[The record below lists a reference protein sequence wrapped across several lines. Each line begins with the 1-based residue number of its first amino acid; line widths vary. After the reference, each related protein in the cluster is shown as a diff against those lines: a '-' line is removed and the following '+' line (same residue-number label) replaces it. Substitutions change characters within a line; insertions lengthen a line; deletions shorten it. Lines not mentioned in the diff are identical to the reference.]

1 MNDLKR
7 ECAALLARL
16 RETAPLVHNITNYVT
31 VNDVANAVLA
41 IGGSP
46 IMADDER
53 EAADIASVS
62 AALVL
67 NTGTLNSRTVSSMVQ
82 AGRAANS
89 RGIPVALDP
98 VGASASQLRS
108 ETVQLLLQEVRV
120 SVLRGNLSELS
131 FAAGLGGE
139 TRGVDTGAGDAQN
152 DPAAVAREAALRHG
166 CVAAVT
172 GRVDAVS
179 DGRRLAQIENGHPML
194 SRVTGTGCMT
204 TALVGA
210 FLGAGGEPFVAA
222 AAGVACMGIAGE
234 LAHERAGHLGTG
246 SFHMALLDALST
258 LTPELLEE
266 RGKFCET
273 SC

>member
-1 MNDLKR
+1 MNNLKR
-7 ECAALLARL
+7 DCAALLARL
-16 RETAPLVHNITNYVT
+16 REEAPLVHNITNYVT

-46 IMADDER
+46 IMADDGE

-67 NTGTLNSRTVSSMVQ
+67 NTGTLNARTVDSMVR

-89 RGIPVALDP
+89 RDIPVALDP
-98 VGASASQLRS
+98 VGAGASRLRS
-108 ETVQLLLQEVRV
+108 ETVSLLLKEVRV

-131 FAAGLGGE
+131 FAAGLGGAAK
-139 TRGVDTGAGDAQN
+139 GVDAGDGDG

-172 GRVDAVS
+172 GKVDAVS
-179 DGRRLAQIENGHPML
+179 DGKRLARIENGHPML

-210 FLGAGGEPFVAA
+210 FLGAGGSPFTAA
-222 AAGVACMGIAGE
+222 AAGVICMGIAGE
-234 LAHERAGHLGTG
+234 LAYERAGHFGTG

-266 RGKFCET
+266 RGKLYEA